1 MEARC
6 LSFTVHSAS
15 DLINVRKIG
24 KMKVYAKVSIAGKSK
39 CTEPDVVN
47 NINPEWN
54 KKLEFMVPEIQA
66 QGKISVKIELFCK
79 RSLSPD
85 KYVGEV
91 NLSLDS
97 QCLKS
102 CNTCSVDR
110 SDSNYESSSFGT
122 LMYSSVLGEKDT
134 VVDSPPSKP
143 PSKDYTNKIGIA
155 QIGAT
160 LVGAV
165 AAVGA
170 ALVDD

>member
-66 QGKISVKIELFCK
+66 Q
-79 RSLSPD
+79 
-85 KYVGEV
+85 
-91 NLSLDS
+91 
-97 QCLKS
+97 
-102 CNTCSVDR
+102 VDR